1 MDEKTEKVPFN
12 AKLEATRKST
22 KLRGE
27 MTKSDV
33 VFRVNSGC
41 YWGDIVKSCDKT
53 WCPGGGN
60 GNPPQAS
67 CCRNPISSMKRQKD
81 RTPGDEP
88 PPPAQV

>member
-1 MDEKTEKVPFN
+1 MDEKTEKVSFN

-41 YWGDIVKSCDKT
+41 YWDRADWWVRLS
-53 WCPGGGN
+53 GGN
-60 GNPPQAS
+60 
-67 CCRNPISSMKRQKD
+67 RDMKLQ
-81 RTPGDEP
+81 EI
-88 PPPAQV
+88 VNSEL